1 LWPTEQ
7 LTSYTYRRAIYAI
20 KLSEWNN
27 GVAEKGVEFLRGA
40 AYLPA
45 AFLAANAYARHCRW
59 PKPPTTHYFHPP
71 RFPFVLGSLALVLAD
86 WGLKNHS
93 LRKCV
98 CVKVASWQ
106 SESRRD
112 FSRGRCVPF
121 VIAII
126 VFAARCFHT
135 PNICSG

>member
-1 LWPTEQ
+1 MEQ
-7 LTSYTYRRAIYAI
+7 WGGRKRGGIFAGGCIFAGSIFGGKRLRAP
-20 KLSEWNN
+20 LS
-27 GVAEKGVEFLRGA
+27 
-40 AYLPA
+40 
-45 AFLAANAYARHCRW
+45 LAQT
-59 PKPPTTHYFHPP
+59 TTHHFLPP